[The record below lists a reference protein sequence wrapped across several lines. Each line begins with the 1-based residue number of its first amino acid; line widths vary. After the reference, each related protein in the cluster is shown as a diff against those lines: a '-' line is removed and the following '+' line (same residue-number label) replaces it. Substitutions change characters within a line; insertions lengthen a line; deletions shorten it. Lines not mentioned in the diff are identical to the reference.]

1 MPHWWES
8 HFPKDRP
15 SKFHSDETNYKP
27 SVRSLKS
34 TLSYQEKLKEKLVL
48 FGVMKSYKLM
58 YSNIMKMSEYF
69 NLYDFNY
76 DSLNDSKTQAI
87 LRSRE
92 KEMSLIGIRRFS
104 TNVK

>member
-1 MPHWWES
+1 MPHWWEG

-34 TLSYQEKLKEKLVL
+34 TLSYQEKLKEELVL
-48 FGVMKSYKLM
+48 FGVKLI

-87 LRSRE
+87 LRSE